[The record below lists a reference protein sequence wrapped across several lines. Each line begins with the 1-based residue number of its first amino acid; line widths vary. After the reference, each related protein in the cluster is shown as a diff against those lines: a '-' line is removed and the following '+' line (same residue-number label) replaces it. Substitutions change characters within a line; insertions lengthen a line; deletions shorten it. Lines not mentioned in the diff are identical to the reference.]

1 MMQAGT
7 TCVYRRF
14 VALTAEPGPRTNCAM
29 YRALDPDRIIE
40 TLEQLERRIKERFP
54 DAGLG
59 RVCRELSD
67 VARESRAKIAAIAR
81 PNRILRIVNLL
92 LLMIG
97 VALLVYFAGQIDFR
111 AESNTVFGIAQGIEA
126 LINVLVLV
134 GAGALFLFTAEERTK
149 RRRALQDLHELR
161 AIVHVIDMHQLTKDP
176 STMTANVSATPSSP
190 TRQLSPFELVRYL
203 DYCSE
208 MLSLVSKVT
217 ALYAQSFPDAVVV
230 EAVNDIEQLTTNLS
244 QKIWQKIN
252 ILDRELSLVARA
264 AEAAAGKP
272 A

>member
-1 MMQAGT
+1 
-7 TCVYRRF
+7 
-14 VALTAEPGPRTNCAM
+14 M
-29 YRALDPDRIIE
+29 YRTLDPDRIIA

-54 DAGLG
+54 DAGIG
-59 RVCRELSD
+59 RVCAELTD
-67 VARESRAKIAAIAR
+67 VARESRARIAAIAR
-81 PNRILRIVNLL
+81 PNRLLRLVNLV
-92 LLMIG
+92 LMLAG
-97 VALLVYFAGQIDFR
+97 VAMLVYFAGQIDFR
-111 AESNTVFGIAQGIEA
+111 TESNTVFGIAQGFEA

-134 GAGALFLFTAEERTK
+134 GAGGLFLFTTEERTK
-149 RRRALQDLHELR
+149 RRRALEDLHELR

-176 STMTANVSATPSSP
+176 STTTASRAATPSSP
-190 TRQLSPFELVRYL
+190 TRQLTPFELVRYL

-264 AEAAAGKP
+264 AEAAGPKP
-272 A
+272 AAG